1 MSNNTDK
8 TKAVHKHQHHHSH
21 SGDGNCSCHSHS
33 SDSERGCAHSQ
44 EPLTINSEERSVLLR
59 FEQHNYLPV
68 SRFVMSSS
76 TEKEARFVSLAP
88 VYINALDDS
97 METVKKIG
105 AILSVLEK
113 KGLISLDYDI
123 PLEDNDYTQYTKSVL
138 FAYFTETVKE
148 GKKNP
153 NFLCDTAE
161 IELGYMELTELGA
174 RIIEQQHISHDG
186 ITCP

>member
-1 MSNNTDK
+1 MSIDADETK
-8 TKAVHKHQHHHSH
+8 TIHKHQSH
-21 SGDGNCSCHSHS
+21 SCSSDCGCHSHS
-33 SDSERGCAHSQ
+33 SDSESGSAHSQ
-44 EPLTINSEERSVLLR
+44 QPLTINSEEISVLQ
-59 FEQHNYLPV
+59 EIAQCSHLPV

-76 TEKEARFVSLAP
+76 TEEEARFVSLAP
-88 VYINALDDS
+88 VYLKTLDDS
-97 METVKKIG
+97 MPTVKEIG
-105 AILSVLEK
+105 TILSGLAK
-113 KGLISLDYDI
+113 KGLISLNYDI
-123 PLEDNDYTQYTKSVL
+123 PLKGYDYTQHTNSVL

-161 IELGYMELTELGA
+161 IEFGYMELTELGA